1 MNSLS
6 FKLMAKL
13 NFFRSQSG
21 LVPHDDEASN
31 WFHALKL
38 GKPIS
43 VNVTENRN
51 NKFHRKFF
59 SMLKVAFD
67 NHEWPEIE
75 TQWGNARCS
84 FEMFRNFVTVKAGY
98 YTPELTPEG
107 KVKVVPKSISFN
119 KMDEDE
125 FKKLYSDVLDVILK
139 EYLTNW
145 TTGDMDTA
153 VDKIM
158 EFA

>member
-1 MNSLS
+1 
-6 FKLMAKL
+6 MAKF
-13 NFFRSQSG
+13 NFFALTG

-107 KVKVVPKSISFN
+107 KVKECRKVSALIKWT
-119 KMDEDE
+119 
-125 FKKLYSDVLDVILK
+125 KLSLK
-139 EYLTNW
+139 NFIAMCL
-145 TTGDMDTA
+145 M
-153 VDKIM
+153 
-158 EFA
+158 